1 MHKMLMGA
9 GDVALTRFMATCEY
23 NMGLTRRR
31 VREYLATL
39 EDLGF
44 VQVDEDGDVVREV
57 VKE

>member
-1 MHKMLMGA
+1 MHKMLMDA
-9 GDVALTRFMATCEY
+9 GDVNLTRFMATCEY

-31 VREYLATL
+31 VREYLTTL

-44 VQVDEDGDVVREV
+44 VQVDEENDVVREV